1 MAINFFFRDVP
12 WKAHPID
19 SGNNCARSIG
29 RFALGPSPKN
39 GGTTRATESVREWAR
54 LHLSTSIRKLEGAG
68 SLTGGTL
75 MSSNLRL

>member
-1 MAINFFFRDVP
+1 
-12 WKAHPID
+12 
-19 SGNNCARSIG
+19 
-29 RFALGPSPKN
+29 LGPSPKN

-54 LHLSTSIRKLEGAG
+54 LHLSTSIWKLEGAG